1 MEPTEY
7 SRFLSHWVEKFDPER
22 SWLLGSGAKPPLETE
37 IQASWQNLV
46 TLNTPEFDRE
56 ARRLRNQTQAGLIYR
71 LLVGSDSF
79 ADTVRVTTQLAQSA
93 LNATLQHHRIILDQ
107 AFGEPSNPAFSILG
121 MGKLGG
127 RELNLSSDID
137 IFCVFAEDGETAGP
151 RVRDHGDYF
160 TRLTQQL
167 GKSLETQTADGIVAR
182 VDQRLRPWGS
192 AGQLAIPVI
201 ACEDYYEVHGREWER
216 FALLK
221 ARPVAGDLGLG
232 FRAVTDL
239 ETFYISKIPRFR
251 CL

>member
-1 MEPTEY
+1 MEPTDY
-7 SRFLSHWVEKFDPER
+7 SRFLSHWIEKFDPER
-22 SWLLGSGAKPPLETE
+22 SWLLGSGAKPPLRQRFRRVGK
-37 IQASWQNLV
+37 IWLHL
-46 TLNTPEFDRE
+46 TLLSLIVQPGDSGIGC
-56 ARRLRNQTQAGLIYR
+56 RLELIYR

-79 ADTVRVTTQLAQSA
+79 TDTVGAAHQLAQCA

-151 RVRDHGDYF
+151 RVRDHGEYF
-160 TRLTQQL
+160 TRLTQQVA
-167 GKSLETQTADGIVAR
+167 KSLETQTADGIVAR
-182 VDQRLRPWGS
+182 VDQRLAVGFSWSVGDSSDCLWG
-192 AGQLAIPVI
+192 
-201 ACEDYYEVHGREWER
+201 
-216 FALLK
+216 LLRGPRQRMGAFCTFEGK
-221 ARPVAGDLGLG
+221 TCCRGSWLG

-239 ETFYISKIPRFR
+239 ETFYISKIFRFR